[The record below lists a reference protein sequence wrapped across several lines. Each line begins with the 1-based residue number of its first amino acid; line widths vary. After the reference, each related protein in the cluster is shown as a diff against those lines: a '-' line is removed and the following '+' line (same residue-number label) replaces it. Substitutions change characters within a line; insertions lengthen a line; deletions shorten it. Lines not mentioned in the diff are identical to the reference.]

1 MRTLRSWA
9 TKIALVAGAAGGVV
23 AACYNDVPGPSAPL
37 PPTREVSPQGPA
49 PGPLTP
55 PPTIAIDGG
64 LDPSTS
70 PSGARVIETH
80 TQIAPQAKPSHD
92 VVDAGTSDTLDLPPV
107 PDADVPLDAPGIKK

>member
-1 MRTLRSWA
+1 MRTLSSWA
-9 TKIALVAGAAGGVV
+9 TKIALVSGATGAVV
-23 AACYNDVPGPSAPL
+23 AACYNDVPGPSGPL

-64 LDPSTS
+64 LEPQSS
-70 PSGARVIETH
+70 RVIESR
-80 TQIAPQAKPSHD
+80 TQIAPQAPKPSHD
-92 VVDAGTSDTLDLPPV
+92 AHDAGVADTMELPPI